1 MHYFTDFAA
10 LEARF
15 AAPPPTHS
23 AENHRLPAA
32 MNVNLDRP
40 LYVTMHMRGKKKTPH
55 TPPSLLSITGFK
67 YTSGRRE
74 VAPTSCSELPVY
86 SLPPGSH
93 VARRLLGEKRQP
105 PRARSTRLLQSEP
118 CRPRCGCGATV
129 DPNARS
135 GQFGKASVSATPP
148 DAAETSRG

>member
-10 LEARF
+10 LQARF

-23 AENHRLPAA
+23 AEENHRLPAA

-40 LYVTMHMRGKKKTPH
+40 LYVTLHMEKKKQKPT
-55 TPPSLLSITGFK
+55 TPSLLSITGLK
-67 YTSGRRE
+67 YTSSRRE
-74 VAPTSCSELPVY
+74 VAPSSCSELPVY

-93 VARRLLGEKRQP
+93 VARRLPGEKRQP
-105 PRARSTRLLQSEP
+105 PRACSTRLLQSEP

-135 GQFGKASVSATPP
+135 GQFGEASVSATAP
-148 DAAETSRG
+148 DAAETSRR